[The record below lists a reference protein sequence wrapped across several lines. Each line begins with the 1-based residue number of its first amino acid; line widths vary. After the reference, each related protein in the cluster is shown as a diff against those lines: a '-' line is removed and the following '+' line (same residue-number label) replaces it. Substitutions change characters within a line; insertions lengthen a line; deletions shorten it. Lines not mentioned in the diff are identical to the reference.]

1 MFPSNTVN
9 KTRRRPLRRRA
20 SLTVAIAPAQHRSGC
35 QTPRRNQPAKL
46 AARAICARAVVGN
59 SDGPRFAAWQEDRC
73 GPPAAARPLLAWLAQ
88 QLRHNAGRF
97 DRHRRP
103 PRAND
108 RREGAPPV
116 RYVRPCPLMPSV
128 TMGIDAAVTA
138 NTNSSNT
145 ATREINAAPNFFRV
159 QVFGALKIPTLKRR
173 GRSSSALGSM
183 QFCPRHPSHEQS
195 PASVRRAIGN
205 AEGGR
210 RVAADR

>member
-1 MFPSNTVN
+1 MRPTWSRSPPLNTG
-9 KTRRRPLRRRA
+9 L
-20 SLTVAIAPAQHRSGC
+20 GC
-35 QTPRRNQPAKL
+35 QTPWRNQPAKL
-46 AARAICARAVVGN
+46 ATRAICARAVVGN

-108 RREGAPPV
+108 RREGALPV

-145 ATREINAAPNFFRV
+145 ATREINATPNFFRV

-183 QFCPRHPSHEQS
+183 QFCPGIVLTSNRQQIFVARSRVLRCPGAW
-195 PASVRRAIGN
+195 PAAG
-205 AEGGR
+205 
-210 RVAADR
+210 